1 MKILLVT
8 ATRAECEPLL
18 TRLADP
24 ANSASL
30 KLKNHETDV
39 LITGVGMVATAFSLG
54 RQLASRR
61 YDLVINAG
69 IAGSFDFNLSVGE
82 VVLITEDI
90 FAELGAEDGDDF
102 LSLNELGFGEINQ
115 FPPDSHQESDFIQ
128 SEKLNLKAL
137 EQLKKVRAITVNRVH
152 GNEFS
157 IAKTL
162 ARYNAQV
169 ESMEGAA
176 FFYACNQTQTPCMQ
190 IRSISNYVER
200 RNKEKWNLS
209 LAIKNLNDF
218 LIRFL
223 IN

>member
-1 MKILLVT
+1 MKILLVI

-18 TRLADP
+18 TRLADLTD
-24 ANSASL
+24 SASL

-61 YDLVINAG
+61 YDLAINAG
-69 IAGSFDFNLSVGE
+69 IAGSFDFNLSIGE

-115 FPPDSHQESDFIQ
+115 FPPDSNQESDFIQ